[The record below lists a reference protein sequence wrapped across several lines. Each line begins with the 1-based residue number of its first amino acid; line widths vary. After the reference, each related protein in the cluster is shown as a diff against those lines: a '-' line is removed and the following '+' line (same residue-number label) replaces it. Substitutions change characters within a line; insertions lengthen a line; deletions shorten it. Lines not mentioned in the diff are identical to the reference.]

1 MDTPHVLIVDD
12 EESIR
17 FTLSQT
23 LAALPVEIDT
33 AASGEQALKHVAQKK
48 VAVILLDLRMPGM
61 DGMEVFGRLRESRP
75 EIPVIIITAHG
86 SIPCTVEAMRL
97 GAVDFLMKPFLPQ
110 EVRSAVARVLERG
123 KQTDSRIAD
132 YAAAFTWAKHCM
144 SQRHVDAAIEHL
156 RRAISISPE
165 RPEAYNLLGAVH
177 ELRGHVH
184 EALNHYRVAWNLDA
198 TYEPSRLNIERATG
212 RDAQR
217 QPIVFGELRQASAE
231 S

>member
-12 EESIR
+12 DESIR

-33 AASGEQALKHVAQKK
+33 AASGEQALEHVAQKK

-61 DGMEVFGRLRESRP
+61 DGMEVLGRLRESRP
-75 EIPVIIITAHG
+75 DIPVIIITAHG

-110 EVRSAVARVLERG
+110 EVRSAVVRVLERG

-132 YAAAFTWAKHCM
+132 YAAAFTWAKHCV
-144 SQRHVDAAIEHL
+144 SRPPRRRGDRALAPRHFHFPRTTGSLQPARSNPRIARARARSSESLSSGLESRRNVRAVAAEH
-156 RRAISISPE
+156 RA
-165 RPEAYNLLGAVH
+165 RDGARCPTPADC
-177 ELRGHVH
+177 L
-184 EALNHYRVAWNLDA
+184 W
-198 TYEPSRLNIERATG
+198 
-212 RDAQR
+212 
-217 QPIVFGELRQASAE
+217 
-231 S
+231 

>member
-1 MDTPHVLIVDD
+1 MDIPHVLIVDD
-12 EESIR
+12 DESIR

-33 AASGEQALKHVAQKK
+33 AASGEQALEHVAQKK

-61 DGMEVFGRLRESRP
+61 DGMEVLGRLRESRP
-75 EIPVIIITAHG
+75 DIPVVIITAHG

-110 EVRSAVARVLERG
+110 EVRSVVARVLERG

-144 SQRHVDAAIEHL
+144 TERHVDAAIEHFAAPFPFPPNDRKPTTCSEQFTNCAGTCTKL
-156 RRAISISPE
+156 
-165 RPEAYNLLGAVH
+165 
-177 ELRGHVH
+177 
-184 EALNHYRVAWNLDA
+184 
-198 TYEPSRLNIERATG
+198 
-212 RDAQR
+212 
-217 QPIVFGELRQASAE
+217 
-231 S
+231 